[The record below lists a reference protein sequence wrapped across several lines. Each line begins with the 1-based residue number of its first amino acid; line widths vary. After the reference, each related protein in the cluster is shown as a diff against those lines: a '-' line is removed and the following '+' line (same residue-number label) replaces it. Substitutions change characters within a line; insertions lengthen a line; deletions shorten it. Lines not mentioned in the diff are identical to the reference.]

1 MMDKIKNLREKTGA
15 GVIDIKR
22 AFDEAGG
29 DEKKA
34 VEIIRKQGLGKAGK
48 RSERETSQG
57 LIDSYIH
64 LGKIG
69 VLVEV
74 NCETDFVVRNKQFKE
89 FTHEIALQVA
99 QSEAKDVDTLLQ
111 EKYFKDPEKTID
123 DLLKEIIVKTGENI
137 KVKRFAKY
145 SLGE

>member
-15 GVIDIKR
+15 GVMNVKR
-22 AFDEAGG
+22 ALDKAGG

-34 VEIIRKQGLGKAGK
+34 ADIIKKQNLGKAEK
-48 RSERETSQG
+48 RSERETTQG

-69 VLVEV
+69 VLIEV
-74 NCETDFVVRNKQFKE
+74 NCETDFVARNNQFKK
-89 FTHEIALQVA
+89 FVHEVALQVA
-99 QSEAKDVDTLLQ
+99 QSEAKDVDALLK
-111 EKYFKDPEKTID
+111 EEYFRDPKKTID
-123 DLLKEIIVKTGENI
+123 DLLKEIIIKIGENI
-137 KVKRFAKY
+137 KVKKFAKY